1 LGEALISGLANGGI
15 YALLAVGIVLVY
27 KGSRVLNFAQGEM
40 GTFGLFIAFWL
51 IEERGLPWG
60 VGAFGAIAVVA
71 LIGLLFERI
80 VVRNMGEA
88 SRLTVAVA
96 TIGLLLL
103 LLALELK
110 IFGPSPRILRPPIEG
125 LGLHIAGFYVSPTQ
139 MLALL
144 TALGLGVALA
154 AFLKRTDFGLGV
166 LAASQDPAATR
177 LVGVRV
183 GRVSAFTWAL
193 AGAVSA
199 VAGLLIQPTIGVF
212 AAGFMTGLFVRG
224 LAAALLGGLT
234 SLPGAFI
241 GGVAVGVIEALIG
254 QRYVQSTF
262 PGIQSVA
269 VMVVIV
275 VVLLIRPRGL
285 FGRAAT

>member
-1 LGEALISGLANGGI
+1 
-15 YALLAVGIVLVY
+15 
-27 KGSRVLNFAQGEM
+27 
-40 GTFGLFIAFWL
+40 
-51 IEERGLPWG
+51 
-60 VGAFGAIAVVA
+60 
-71 LIGLLFERI
+71 
-80 VVRNMGEA
+80 
-88 SRLTVAVA
+88 
-96 TIGLLLL
+96 
-103 LLALELK
+103 
-110 IFGPSPRILRPPIEG
+110 
-125 LGLHIAGFYVSPTQ
+125 
-139 MLALL
+139 
-144 TALGLGVALA
+144 
-154 AFLKRTDFGLGV
+154 
-166 LAASQDPAATR
+166 
-177 LVGVRV
+177 VGVRV

-199 VAGLLIQPTIGVF
+199 VAALLIEPTIGVF

-269 VMVVIV
+269 VMLVIV
-275 VVLLIRPRGL
+275 AVLLIRPRGL